1 MFCWCFVYRFDTR
14 PLNYSSGMIRWIP
27 DERRQPDMLHRIA
40 TVAAVC
46 LLIPMGATPLALA
59 DPPPDPNVAPAGNAA
74 PPLPPPNGPVPS
86 GPAGTLKTPDGWLL
100 SVTGKDESM
109 EPVASLT
116 NSPWSREFLVDGT
129 FTGDVSGGGSTKLSG
144 GSLEAG
150 YQIGCGIIQDD
161 IESITSAGINSGV
174 AIPLISGTIFPVTIA
189 PSLSE
194 QIKIDL
200 KPGTVNI
207 VPVGKKSFKG
217 TKPRV
222 SITGFRIKIDGCAGQ
237 AFIRSYATLTSS
249 TDNTDDVVT
258 YLGVTK
264 VV

>member
-1 MFCWCFVYRFDTR
+1 
-14 PLNYSSGMIRWIP
+14 
-27 DERRQPDMLHRIA
+27 
-40 TVAAVC
+40 
-46 LLIPMGATPLALA
+46 
-59 DPPPDPNVAPAGNAA
+59 
-74 PPLPPPNGPVPS
+74 
-86 GPAGTLKTPDGWLL
+86 
-100 SVTGKDESM
+100 M
-109 EPVASLT
+109 EPVAALT
-116 NSPWSREFLVDGT
+116 GAPTSREYLVDGS
-129 FTGDVSGGGSTKLSG
+129 FTGSVTGGGSTKLGG

-161 IESITSAGINSGV
+161 IESITTAGITAGV
-174 AIPLISGTIFPVTIA
+174 AIPIVSGSLFPITLA
-189 PSLSE
+189 PTLSE

-217 TKPRV
+217 TSPRIN
-222 SITGFRIKIDGCAGQ
+222 ITGFRIKIDGCAGQ
-237 AFIRSYATLTSS
+237 SFIRSYATLTSS

>member
-1 MFCWCFVYRFDTR
+1 
-14 PLNYSSGMIRWIP
+14 
-27 DERRQPDMLHRIA
+27 MLHRFA
-40 TVAAVC
+40 SLAAVC
-46 LLIPMGATPLALA
+46 LIVPMGTAPLALA
-59 DPPPDPNVAPAGNAA
+59 DPPADPTIAPASNA
-74 PPLPPPNGPVPS
+74 GPVPEP
-86 GPAGTLKTPDGWLL
+86 PAGPLPSGAPGVLSTPDGWVLN
-100 SVTGKDESM
+100 VTGKDESM

-116 NSPWSREFLVDGT
+116 NSPWSREYVVDGT
-129 FTGDVSGGGSTKLSG
+129 FTGSVAGSGKTKLAG

-161 IESITSAGINSGV
+161 IESITSAGITPGV
-174 AIPLISGTIFPVTIA
+174 AIPLISGTILPVTLGL
-189 PSLSE
+189 SLSE

-217 TKPRV
+217 TNPRV

-237 AFIRSYATLTSS
+237 SFIRSYATLTSW

>member
-1 MFCWCFVYRFDTR
+1 
-14 PLNYSSGMIRWIP
+14 MIPPERLVDIN
-27 DERRQPDMLHRIA
+27 DERRQHDMLKRFA
-40 TVAAVC
+40 AVAGVC
-46 LLIPMGATPLALA
+46 LLAPIGSASLALA
-59 DPPPDPNVAPAGNAA
+59 DPPADPNVAPAAN
-74 PPLPPPNGPVPS
+74 V
-86 GPAGTLKTPDGWLL
+86 GPAGPMPSAAPGVLKTPDGWVLN
-100 SVTGKDESM
+100 VTGKNESM

-116 NSPWSREFLVDGT
+116 NSPWSREYLVDGT
-129 FTGDVSGGGSTKLSG
+129 FTGEVNGGGSTKLAG
-144 GSLEAG
+144 GTLEAG

-161 IESITSAGINSGV
+161 IESVTSAGITPGV
-174 AIPLISGTIFPVTIA
+174 GIPLVNGSLLPITLGL
-189 PSLSE
+189 SLSE

-237 AFIRSYATLTSS
+237 SFIRSYATLTSS

-264 VV
+264 AV

>member
-1 MFCWCFVYRFDTR
+1 
-14 PLNYSSGMIRWIP
+14 
-27 DERRQPDMLHRIA
+27 MLV
-40 TVAAVC
+40 T
-46 LLIPMGATPLALA
+46 MGTAPIALA
-59 DPPPDPNVAPAGNAA
+59 DPPADPPAVPVADAA
-74 PPLPPPNGPVPS
+74 APLPPPPGGPLGPVPS
-86 GPAGTLKTPDGWLL
+86 AAPGLLTTPDGWKL
-100 SVTGKDESM
+100 SVTGGAESL

-116 NSPWSREFLVDGT
+116 GAPTSREYLVDGT
-129 FTGDVSGGGSTKLSG
+129 FNGAITGEGKTKLAG

-150 YQIGCGIIQDD
+150 YQIGCGITQDD
-161 IESITSAGINSGV
+161 IESITSVGINPGV
-174 AIPLISGTIFPVTIA
+174 GIPFINGSIFPVTLT
-189 PSLSE
+189 PSFNQ
-194 QIKIDL
+194 QIKIAL

-217 TKPRV
+217 TNPRV

-237 AFIRSYATLTSS
+237 SFIRSYATLTSS

>member
-1 MFCWCFVYRFDTR
+1 MLKRF
-14 PLNYSSGMIRWIP
+14 
-27 DERRQPDMLHRIA
+27 A
-40 TVAAVC
+40 AVAGVC
-46 LLIPMGATPLALA
+46 LLAPMGAAPLALA
-59 DPPPDPNVAPAGNAA
+59 DPPADPNVAPAANVG
-74 PPLPPPNGPVPS
+74 PQGPVPS
-86 GPAGTLKTPDGWLL
+86 AAPGVLKTPDGWTLN
-100 SVTGKDESM
+100 VIGKDESM

-116 NSPWSREFLVDGT
+116 NSPWSREYLVDGT
-129 FTGDVSGGGSTKLSG
+129 FVGDVSGEGSTKLAG
-144 GSLEAG
+144 GTLEAG

-161 IESITSAGINSGV
+161 IESITSGGV
-174 AIPLISGTIFPVTIA
+174 TPGVGIPLVNGSLLPITLGL
-189 PSLSE
+189 SLSE

-237 AFIRSYATLTSS
+237 SFIRSYATLTSS

-264 VV
+264 AV